1 MDAWSRRPSPSPW
14 RVRRGSYAP
23 AVTVGQRPTLR
34 SLLHLFEYFSHAYYV
49 RYNERSRESNF
60 VRHSFEH
67 RAMPFQDVR
76 DMFYRGMFYGIKL
89 LKTHFNKYTVVYT
102 CV

>member
-60 VRHSFEH
+60 VRHSLEH
-67 RAMPFQDVR
+67 RAMSFQDVR
-76 DMFYRGMFYGIKL
+76 DVFCRVLFMVLNF
-89 LKTHFNKYTVVYT
+89 LKSVNKYTVVYT